1 MNRTAPR
8 RTPGSPKPRPRG
20 RPRSDASRQAILRAA
35 YRLLKKRGIASVS
48 AQELAR
54 QAGVSTATLYRWWKS
69 KEAVMLEAF
78 LARVKP
84 ALAPP
89 LEGSPLERLHQSVVR
104 GAEWL
109 HSKDSSVA
117 VRLISDVQED
127 PVLRR
132 LFLERFYLPRRA
144 MNLDLVQQA
153 IAAGELPRDTNAD
166 LLIDALT
173 GPLYFRRII
182 GHAPVDQAFASQLA
196 SRVLEAFRLQ
206 VGHRTTRPK
215 RSGV

>member
-1 MNRTAPR
+1 MRKSRNST
-8 RTPGSPKPRPRG
+8 PRPRG
-20 RPRSDASRQAILRAA
+20 RPRSDASKQAILNAA

-69 KEAVMLEAF
+69 KEAVMLDAF
-78 LARVKP
+78 LARMMP
-84 ALAPP
+84 ALTPP
-89 LEGSPLERLHQSVVR
+89 LEGSPLERLHQSMVR
-104 GAEWL
+104 GAAWL
-109 HSKDSSVA
+109 RSKDSNVA
-117 VRLISDVQED
+117 VRLINEVQDD

-153 IAAGELPRDTNAD
+153 IAAGELPPETDAD

-173 GPLYFRRII
+173 GPAYFRRII
-182 GHAPVDQAFASQLA
+182 GHAPVTEAFESELV
-196 SRVLEAFRLQ
+196 SRVLQGFRLP
-206 VGHRTTRPK
+206 G
-215 RSGV
+215 GL

>member
-1 MNRTAPR
+1 MPKSRTSKPG
-8 RTPGSPKPRPRG
+8 TPG
-20 RPRSDASRQAILRAA
+20 RPRSDASKQAILQVA

-48 AQELAR
+48 TQELAK

-69 KEAVMLEAF
+69 KEAVMLDAF
-78 LARVKP
+78 LAEVKP
-84 ALAPP
+84 ALSPP
-89 LEGSPLERLHQSVVR
+89 LEGSPLERLHLSVVR

-109 HSKDSSVA
+109 HSKDSLVA
-117 VRLISDVQED
+117 VRLINDIQED
-127 PVLRR
+127 PELRG

-153 IAAGELPRDTNAD
+153 IAAGELPRDTDAD

-182 GHAPVDQAFASQLA
+182 GHAPVSEAFASELA
-196 SRVLEAFRLQ
+196 SRVLQAFRRP
-206 VGHRTTRPK
+206 VGL
-215 RSGV
+215 